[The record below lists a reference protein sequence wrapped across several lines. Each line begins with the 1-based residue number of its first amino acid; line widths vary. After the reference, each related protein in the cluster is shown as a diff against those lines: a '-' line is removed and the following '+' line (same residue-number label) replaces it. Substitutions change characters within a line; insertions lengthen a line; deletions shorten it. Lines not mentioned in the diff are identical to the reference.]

1 VNDYDSK
8 LEPAP
13 PGYLTT
19 AGRRVRL
26 QATIIGSSLGLI
38 WLVSS
43 VNLVLLGGALNQ
55 YGVRPRLW
63 EGLWGVLWMPFL
75 HGSFGHLA
83 ANSVPFAV
91 LGWLVMLR
99 RTSDFFVVTA
109 VALVISG
116 TGVWLT
122 GPWLSV
128 HIGAS
133 GLVFG
138 YFGFLLLRGYFER
151 SLYAILLAV
160 FVFLLYGGLIWGVL
174 PQQNGVSWQAHL
186 FGFAGGALAA
196 RLLTPMETATGK
208 NVGTQM
214 NTDEPR

>member
-1 VNDYDSK
+1 LNDFDSNFQR
-8 LEPAP
+8 PAP
-13 PGYLTT
+13 TFLVT

-26 QATIIGSSLGLI
+26 QATTIGAFLALI
-38 WLVSS
+38 WLVGSS
-43 VNLVLLGGALNQ
+43 NLLMLGGSLNQ

-75 HGSFGHLA
+75 HGSFSHLA

-109 VALVISG
+109 VTLVVSG
-116 TGVWLT
+116 VGVWLT

-151 SLYAILLAV
+151 SLYAILLAL

-174 PQQNGVSWQAHL
+174 PQQNGISWQAHL

-208 NVGTQM
+208 KVGTQM
-214 NTDEPR
+214 NTDEHR